1 MFNLKVTQLW
11 RMVRFPAK
19 NAPRCRTAL
28 NSGRPAR
35 VRLFPPVSR
44 LSEWVEI
51 GMMRPVMLSRLNI
64 RNLALVNNLT
74 VSFENGLNV
83 ITGETGAGKS
93 LLIGALRLLLGE
105 RADKS
110 MIRTGETFCGI
121 EAVFEL
127 ADPSGVN
134 AALAAVGLPPCEE
147 GQLVI
152 RRTITES
159 SSKNL
164 VNDSP
169 VTLPVLKALGD
180 VLVDMHGPYD
190 HQSLLKTEAQMDIL
204 DAFGQ
209 LGAECEDYREKYGR
223 FQALDKRLR
232 ELSNVDESG
241 LVEQI
246 DLLAWRIKEI
256 EEGKISEE
264 DEIAVQQE
272 HEQIANAQ
280 NILELAQTAVGG
292 LTEAEYSSMEGLSA
306 ARKACT
312 QLAKYLPDAEA
323 WAEELEGAAR
333 TAQEI
338 SSAIQS
344 AVEDINAGPERLQ
357 FLDERLALYR
367 SFKRKYAPSV
377 PEILTKL
384 DEWKARLKD
393 LQSRDK
399 QRAAVEAD
407 RAAALIEVEKAGR
420 TLRKKRQKVAGEL
433 ADAITAELRDLG
445 FEHGLFEVQL
455 LDLDEPSAFGLD
467 EIEFGFAPNAGE
479 SMRPLRS
486 IASSGEISRVML
498 AVKAVLARHDRIPLL
513 VFDEIDANV
522 GGEIANAVGDKLAQV
537 GETHQ
542 VIAITHLPQVAVC
555 GHSHFAVSKRVQDGR
570 TFTQI
575 SPLTG
580 AERTEEIARMLGGK
594 DLTKV
599 TLQHAREL
607 LQKRIC

>member
-1 MFNLKVTQLW
+1 
-11 RMVRFPAK
+11 
-19 NAPRCRTAL
+19 
-28 NSGRPAR
+28 
-35 VRLFPPVSR
+35 
-44 LSEWVEI
+44 
-51 GMMRPVMLSRLNI
+51 MRGNMLSRLNI
-64 RNLALVNNLT
+64 RNLALVDSIS
-74 VSFENGLNV
+74 VSFERGLTV

-110 MIRTGETFCGI
+110 MIRTGETSCGI

-127 ADPSGVN
+127 ADPTDVN
-134 AALAAVGLPPCEE
+134 AALEAVGLPPCEE

-159 SSKNL
+159 SSKNI

-190 HQSLLKTEAQMDIL
+190 HQSLLKTDAQMNIL
-204 DAFGQ
+204 DAFGH
-209 LGAECEDYREKYGR
+209 LGDERAAYQDKYKVFQTLEKR
-223 FQALDKRLR
+223 FQ
-232 ELSNVDESG
+232 ELSNVDDSG
-241 LVEQI
+241 LAEQI
-246 DLLAWRIKEI
+246 DLLAWRVKEV
-256 EEGKISEE
+256 EEAKLSED
-264 DEIAVQQE
+264 DELAVQQE
-272 HEQIANAQ
+272 HEQMANAQ
-280 NILELAQTAVGG
+280 NILELAQTAAGG
-292 LTEAEYSSMEGLSA
+292 LTESEYAALEGISA

-312 QLAKYLPDAEA
+312 QLAKYIPEAEA
-323 WAEELEGAAR
+323 WATELESAAR

-338 SSAIQS
+338 SAVIQRT
-344 AVEDINAGPERLQ
+344 VEDMEAGPERLQ

-367 SFKRKYAPSV
+367 NLKRKHAPSV
-377 PEILTKL
+377 PEILAKL
-384 DEWKARLKD
+384 DEWKERLKD
-393 LQSRDK
+393 LQSRDE
-399 QRAAVEAD
+399 QRATVEAD
-407 RAAALIEVEKAGR
+407 RAAARIETEKAGR
-420 TLRKKRQKVAGEL
+420 ALRKKRQKIAGEL
-433 ADAITAELRDLG
+433 ADAITFELRDLG

-455 LDLDEPSAFGLD
+455 LDLDEPCASGMD

-479 SMRPLRS
+479 TMRPLRA

-537 GETHQ
+537 GQTHQ

-555 GHSHFAVSKRVQDGR
+555 GHNHFAVAKNVQDGR
-570 TFTQI
+570 TFTRI
-575 SPLTG
+575 SMLDG
-580 AERTEEIARMLGGK
+580 DERTEEVARMLGGK

-599 TLQHAREL
+599 TLRHAAEL
-607 LQKRIC
+607 LQNKKQE

>member
-1 MFNLKVTQLW
+1 
-11 RMVRFPAK
+11 
-19 NAPRCRTAL
+19 
-28 NSGRPAR
+28 
-35 VRLFPPVSR
+35 
-44 LSEWVEI
+44 
-51 GMMRPVMLSRLNI
+51 MRGMLSRLNI
-64 RNLALVNNLT
+64 RNLALVDSVS
-74 VSFENGLNV
+74 VSFQNGLNV

-110 MIRTGETFCGI
+110 MIRTGESSCGI
-121 EAVFEL
+121 EAIFEL
-127 ADPSGVN
+127 ADPTDVN
-134 AALAAVGLPPCEE
+134 AALEAVGLSPCEH
-147 GQLVI
+147 GLLII

-159 SSKNL
+159 SAKNL

-204 DAFGQ
+204 DAFGH
-209 LGAECEDYREKYGR
+209 LGEERAAYQVKYKS
-223 FQALDKRLR
+223 FQTLEKRLQ
-232 ELSNVDESG
+232 ELSNLDDSG
-241 LVEQI
+241 LAEQI
-246 DLLAWRIKEI
+246 DLLAWKVKEVS
-256 EEGKISEE
+256 EAKISGE
-264 DEIAVQQE
+264 DETAVQQE

-280 NILELAQTAVGG
+280 NILELAQTAVSG
-292 LTEAEYSSMEGLSA
+292 LTEAEYSAIEGLSA
-306 ARKACT
+306 ARKACS
-312 QLAKYLPDAEA
+312 QLAKYMPDAEA

-338 SSAIQS
+338 SAAIQS
-344 AVEDINAGPERLQ
+344 AVEEISAGPERLQ

-377 PEILTKL
+377 TEILQKL
-384 DEWKARLKD
+384 DEWKVRLKD
-393 LQSRDK
+393 LQSRDE
-399 QRAAVEAD
+399 QRAAIDAE
-407 RAAALIEVEKAGR
+407 RAAALIETEKAGR
-420 TLRKKRQKVAGEL
+420 ALRKKRQKVAGDL
-433 ADAITAELRDLG
+433 ADAITVELRDLG

-455 LDLDEPSAFGLD
+455 LDLDEPHASGLD

-479 SMRPLRS
+479 SMRPLRA

-537 GETHQ
+537 GQTHQ

-575 SPLTG
+575 SPLDG
-580 AERTEEIARMLGGK
+580 NERTEEIARMLGGK

-599 TLQHAREL
+599 TLQHAKEL
-607 LQKRIC
+607 LANRKG

>member
-1 MFNLKVTQLW
+1 
-11 RMVRFPAK
+11 
-19 NAPRCRTAL
+19 
-28 NSGRPAR
+28 
-35 VRLFPPVSR
+35 
-44 LSEWVEI
+44 
-51 GMMRPVMLSRLNI
+51 MLSRLNI
-64 RNLALVNNLT
+64 RNLALVDS
-74 VSFENGLNV
+74 VSVTFENGLNV

-110 MIRTGETFCGI
+110 MIRTGETACNI

-127 ADPSGVN
+127 ADPEPVN
-134 AALAAVGLPPCEE
+134 AALESVGLPPCD
-147 GQLVI
+147 GGTLII

-159 SSKNL
+159 GSKNL

-169 VTLPVLKALGD
+169 VTLPVLKTLGD
-180 VLVDMHGPYD
+180 ALVDMHGPYD
-190 HQSLLKTEAQMDIL
+190 HQSLLKTGAQLDIL

-209 LGAECEDYREKYGR
+209 LAADRAAYQEKYKA
-223 FQALDKRLR
+223 FQTLDKRFQ
-232 ELSNVDESG
+232 ELSNLDDSG
-241 LVEQI
+241 LAEQI
-246 DLLAWRIKEI
+246 ELLAWRVKEI
-256 EEGKISEE
+256 EEAKISEE
-264 DEIAVQQE
+264 DEAAVQQE

-280 NILELAQTAVGG
+280 NILELAQTAAGG
-292 LTEAEYSSMEGLSA
+292 LTEAEYSAFEGLTA

-312 QLAKYLPDAEA
+312 QLVKYLPDAEA

-338 SSAIQS
+338 SAAIQS
-344 AVEDINAGPERLQ
+344 AVEDVNAGPERLQ

-367 SFKRKYAPSV
+367 NFKRKHAPTV
-377 PEILTKL
+377 PEILAKL

-393 LQSRDK
+393 LQSRDE
-399 QRAAVEAD
+399 QRAAVGTD
-407 RAAALIEVEKAGR
+407 RAAALVETEKAGR
-420 TLRKKRQKVAGEL
+420 ILRKKRQKVAGEL
-433 ADAITAELRDLG
+433 ADAITTELRDLG

-455 LDLDEPSAFGLD
+455 LDLDEPAASGMD

-479 SMRPLRS
+479 SMRPLRA

-537 GETHQ
+537 GQTHQ

-555 GHSHFAVSKRVQDGR
+555 GSTHFAVAKRVQDGR
-570 TFTQI
+570 TFTRI
-575 SPLTG
+575 AKLEGP
-580 AERTEEIARMLGGK
+580 ERTEEIARMLGGK

-599 TLQHAREL
+599 TLRHAEEL
-607 LQKRIC
+607 LKNRQ

>member
-1 MFNLKVTQLW
+1 
-11 RMVRFPAK
+11 
-19 NAPRCRTAL
+19 
-28 NSGRPAR
+28 
-35 VRLFPPVSR
+35 
-44 LSEWVEI
+44 
-51 GMMRPVMLSRLNI
+51 MLSRLNI
-64 RNLALVNNLT
+64 RNLALVDSVS
-74 VSFENGLNV
+74 VSFQRGLNV

-110 MIRTGETFCGI
+110 MIRTGESSCGI
-121 EAVFEL
+121 EAIFEL
-127 ADPSGVN
+127 ADPSDVN
-134 AALAAVGLPPCEE
+134 AALEAVGLSPCDN
-147 GQLVI
+147 GLLII

-159 SSKNL
+159 SAKNL

-204 DAFGQ
+204 DAFGH
-209 LGAECEDYREKYGR
+209 LGEERSTYRSKYQK
-223 FQALDKRLR
+223 FQALEKRLQ
-232 ELSNVDESG
+232 ELSNLDDSG
-241 LVEQI
+241 LAEQI
-246 DLLAWRIKEI
+246 DLLTWKVKEVS
-256 EEGKISEE
+256 EAKISEE
-264 DEIAVQQE
+264 DETAVQQE

-292 LTEAEYSSMEGLSA
+292 LTEAEYSAMEGLSA

-312 QLAKYLPDAEA
+312 QLVKYLPDAEA

-338 SSAIQS
+338 SAAIQS
-344 AVEDINAGPERLQ
+344 AVEDVNAGPERLQ

-367 SFKRKYAPSV
+367 SFKRKYAPTV
-377 PEILTKL
+377 PEILQKL

-393 LQSRDK
+393 LQSRDE
-399 QRAAVEAD
+399 QRAAVEAEH
-407 RAAALIEVEKAGR
+407 AAALVETEKAGR
-420 TLRKKRQKVAGEL
+420 ALRKKRQKVAGDL
-433 ADAITAELRDLG
+433 ADAITGELRDLG

-455 LDLDEPSAFGLD
+455 LDLDEPSSSGLD

-479 SMRPLRS
+479 SMRPLRA

-537 GETHQ
+537 GQTHQ

-575 SPLTG
+575 NQLDG
-580 AERTEEIARMLGGK
+580 NERTEEIARMLGGK

-599 TLQHAREL
+599 TLRHAEEL
-607 LQKRIC
+607 LQNKKY

>member
-1 MFNLKVTQLW
+1 
-11 RMVRFPAK
+11 
-19 NAPRCRTAL
+19 
-28 NSGRPAR
+28 
-35 VRLFPPVSR
+35 
-44 LSEWVEI
+44 
-51 GMMRPVMLSRLNI
+51 MRRNMLSRLNI
-64 RNLALVNNLT
+64 RNLALVDSVT

-110 MIRTGETFCGI
+110 MIRTGETSCGI
-121 EAVFEL
+121 EAIFEL
-127 ADPSGVN
+127 ADPADAN
-134 AALAAVGLPPCEE
+134 AVLDSVGLPPCED
-147 GQLVI
+147 GLLII
-152 RRTITES
+152 RRTLTES

-204 DAFGQ
+204 DAFGH
-209 LGAECEDYREKYGR
+209 LGEERAAYQEKYKVFQTLEKR
-223 FQALDKRLR
+223 FQ
-232 ELSNVDESG
+232 ELSNIDDSG

-256 EEGKISEE
+256 EEAKISED
-264 DEIAVQQE
+264 DEAAVQLE
-272 HEQIANAQ
+272 HEQMANAQ
-280 NILELAQTAVGG
+280 NILELAQTAAAG
-292 LTEAEYSSMEGLSA
+292 LTESDYPALDGLSA
-306 ARKACT
+306 ARRACA

-338 SSAIQS
+338 SASIQS

-357 FLDERLALYR
+357 FLDERMALYR
-367 SFKRKYAPSV
+367 NLKRKHAPSV
-377 PEILTKL
+377 PEILEKL
-384 DEWKARLKD
+384 DEWKERLND
-393 LQSRDK
+393 LQSRDE
-399 QRAAVEAD
+399 QRAEVEVD
-407 RAAALIEVEKAGR
+407 RSAALLETEKAGR
-420 TLRKKRQKVAGEL
+420 ALRKKRQKVAGEL
-433 ADAITAELRDLG
+433 ADAITVELRDLG

-455 LDLDEPSAFGLD
+455 LDLDDPAASGMD

-479 SMRPLRS
+479 TMRPLRS

-537 GETHQ
+537 GGTHQ

-555 GHSHFAVSKRVQDGR
+555 GHIHFAVSKRVQDGR

-575 SPLTG
+575 AQLDG
-580 AERTEEIARMLGGK
+580 DERTEEVARMLGGK
-594 DLTKV
+594 DLTKS
-599 TLQHAREL
+599 TLRHAEEL
-607 LQKRIC
+607 LQNKKYE